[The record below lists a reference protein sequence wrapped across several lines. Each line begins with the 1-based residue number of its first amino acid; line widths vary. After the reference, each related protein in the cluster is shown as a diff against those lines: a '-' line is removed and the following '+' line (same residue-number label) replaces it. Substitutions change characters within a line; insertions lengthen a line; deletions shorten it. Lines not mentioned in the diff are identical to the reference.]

1 MLQTVLGTGATLGA
15 SSLLPAW
22 AKSSS
27 NGNLGVPSLSG
38 TRFDLE
44 IGQFPVRLNGK
55 VGMATGING
64 TLPGPLLRLRE
75 GDDVTMNVTNRLAE
89 DTSIHWH
96 GLLVPFHMDGV
107 PGVSFPGIKPGE
119 TFKYQF
125 KVPQNGTY
133 WYHSHSG
140 LQEQLGHYGPIVID
154 PAGTDP
160 VAYDREYVLVL
171 SDWSFTHPHRI
182 FDKLKKNAESLN
194 FNRPTLSNPT
204 GLGGMWGQMRM
215 SPRDLADVTGET
227 YTYLINGHS
236 TADNFNMVFQPGE
249 RVRLRIINASAMTL

>member
-1 MLQTVLGTGATLGA
+1 MLNRRHMLQTVLGTGAAWGA

-89 DTSIHWH
+89 DTSIH
-96 GLLVPFHMDGV
+96 
-107 PGVSFPGIKPGE
+107 
-119 TFKYQF
+119 
-125 KVPQNGTY
+125 
-133 WYHSHSG
+133 
-140 LQEQLGHYGPIVID
+140 
-154 PAGTDP
+154 
-160 VAYDREYVLVL
+160 
-171 SDWSFTHPHRI
+171 
-182 FDKLKKNAESLN
+182 
-194 FNRPTLSNPT
+194 
-204 GLGGMWGQMRM
+204 
-215 SPRDLADVTGET
+215 
-227 YTYLINGHS
+227 
-236 TADNFNMVFQPGE
+236 
-249 RVRLRIINASAMTL
+249 

>member
-1 MLQTVLGTGATLGA
+1 MLNRRRMLQTVLGTGATLGA

-154 PAGTDP
+154 PRGPDP
-160 VAYDREYVLVL
+160 IQSDREHVIVLADHSAL
-171 SDWSFTHPHRI
+171 SPQAI
-182 FDKLKKNAESLN
+182 FRRLKVNPGHFN
-194 FNRPTLSNPT
+194 FQRQTLA
-204 GLGGMWGQMRM
+204 GLGLNKMHRTRELEDTPAVRGMINK
-215 SPRDLADVTGET
+215 VHH
-227 YTYLINGHS
+227 LI
-236 TADNFNMVFQPGE
+236 
-249 RVRLRIINASAMTL
+249 RVEEQK

>member
-1 MLQTVLGTGATLGA
+1 MLNRRHMLQTVLGTGAAWGA

-140 LQEQLGHYGPIVID
+140 LQEQLGHYGPIVIE
-154 PAGTDP
+154 PAGAEPAQSRCGEAAKALDALGLRRMVVGHTP
-160 VAYDREYVLVL
+160 QITAGINACCGGRVY
-171 SDWSFTHPHRI
+171 RI
-182 FDKLKKNAESLN
+182 D
-194 FNRPTLSNPT
+194 T
-204 GLGGMWGQMRM
+204 GLSSFYGGMKQCLEVVSNAR
-215 SPRDLADVTGET
+215 PRV
-227 YTYLINGHS
+227 ISS
-236 TADNFNMVFQPGE
+236 TPEYFW
-249 RVRLRIINASAMTL
+249 